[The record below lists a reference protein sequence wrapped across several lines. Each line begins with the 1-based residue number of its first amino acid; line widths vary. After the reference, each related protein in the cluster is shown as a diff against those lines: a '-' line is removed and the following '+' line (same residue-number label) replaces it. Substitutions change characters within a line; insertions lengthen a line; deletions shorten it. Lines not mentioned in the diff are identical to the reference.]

1 MMLTPKK
8 SIPYLAVGLSLS
20 GCEGD
25 QSRQE
30 QLDETVQAFC
40 LQFDACYGDDYNLPP
55 GACVAYYSTY
65 LDAVALVRGDGA
77 EECLAAWETA
87 LGCIGSSSCDQ
98 NDECLEADENGKDL
112 IDRACE

>member
-1 MMLTPKK
+1 MMFTPKK
-8 SIPYLAVGLSLS
+8 AIPYLAVGLSLS
-20 GCEGD
+20 GCEGE

-40 LQFDACYGDDYNLPP
+40 LQFDACYGDDYNLLP

-65 LDAVALVRGDGA
+65 LDAVALVRGDDA

-98 NDECLEADENGKDL
+98 NDECLEEDENGKDL